1 VWFVSVFRFVLKL
14 RPWDDD
20 DVCSRMDCILA
31 MAARRGRLREITD
44 RWRME
49 PTWEQPM
56 TRQGMLARCT
66 LLLGTLGL
74 LASSSGCQTTIGGQ
88 TLPSAYYLKDDIQFF
103 PAGDEFLLP
112 ETVKAMDEYRAQQ
125 AGFVNDLG
133 DVGAAGPNF

>member
-1 VWFVSVFRFVLKL
+1 
-14 RPWDDD
+14 
-20 DVCSRMDCILA
+20 
-31 MAARRGRLREITD
+31 
-44 RWRME
+44 
-49 PTWEQPM
+49 M